1 MQCEEWADANSELF
15 KEAHDETVHKNS
27 YKRKLYELI
36 SASLKLIAAKGGDT
50 TALGS
55 ERPVK
60 PENPPAGS
68 RFILRTFSA
77 TTLLHNLRCQPRPF
91 LLRHSRPPHNP
102 QRPKD
107 AVKPQNPS
115 RPSGAEPSEPGRKGA
130 LYFIL
135 IILSAKSWKRG
146 SITFPSIFSGCHCTA
161 QMSSLF
167 LLSTASMTP
176 SLERAAAV
184 REGASFL
191 IPSL

>member
-36 SASLKLIAAKGGDT
+36 SASLMLIAAKGGDT

-60 PENPPAGS
+60 P
-68 RFILRTFSA
+68 
-77 TTLLHNLRCQPRPF
+77 
-91 LLRHSRPPHNP
+91 
-102 QRPKD
+102 K
-107 AVKPQNPS
+107 NPS

-161 QMSSLF
+161 QMSSLS

>member
-1 MQCEEWADANSELF
+1 M
-15 KEAHDETVHKNS
+15 
-27 YKRKLYELI
+27 
-36 SASLKLIAAKGGDT
+36 LIAAKGGDT

-91 LLRHSRPPHNP
+91 YCGIAAPHNP

-107 AVKPQNPS
+107 AVKSKNPS
-115 RPSGAEPSEPGRKGA
+115 HPSGAEPSEPGRKGA

-161 QMSSLF
+161 QMSSLS